1 MKRLLAILLV
11 LSCSFRYGLS
21 SKSHPITTLLNAK
34 WSITPVCLEV
44 AEYLFD
50 ENPTLFWDY
59 VEALNHLETP
69 LHKIGKRI
77 AAALWSTIKSKMFP
91 SLQMVTQSCTNRR
104 SKRPKSLS
112 VPRTSRC

>member
-1 MKRLLAILLV
+1 MKLLITILFI
-11 LSCSFRYGLS
+11 SCSFRTILC

-59 VEALNHLETP
+59 VEALNSLETP
-69 LHKIGKRI
+69 LHKIGK
-77 AAALWSTIKSKMFP
+77 LDDLSGGTDKQFYKIKF
-91 SLQMVTQSCTNRR
+91 L
-104 SKRPKSLS
+104 
-112 VPRTSRC
+112 